1 MPEPAGSPVF
11 ATTHWSVVLEAG
23 QGDCPAATAA
33 LERLCRAY
41 WFPLYAHV
49 RRRGYDPGDAADLT
63 QEFFA
68 MLLRRNSLA
77 RVGRDKGRFRT
88 FLLTTLNYFLND
100 QADRALT
107 AKRGSGQAAIPLD
120 AMAAEQ
126 RFALEA
132 TTHETPDKAFDRR
145 WAAALME
152 QAFARLAAE
161 QEQNGKAELFGHL
174 KPFIAWEVEP
184 GKYDELATK
193 LGLLPNTLAKT
204 VQRLRLR
211 TRELLIEEAAQTVAT
226 AADAERE
233 LRELF
238 G

>member
-1 MPEPAGSPVF
+1 
-11 ATTHWSVVLEAG
+11 
-23 QGDCPAATAA
+23 
-33 LERLCRAY
+33 
-41 WFPLYAHV
+41 
-49 RRRGYDPGDAADLT
+49 
-63 QEFFA
+63 